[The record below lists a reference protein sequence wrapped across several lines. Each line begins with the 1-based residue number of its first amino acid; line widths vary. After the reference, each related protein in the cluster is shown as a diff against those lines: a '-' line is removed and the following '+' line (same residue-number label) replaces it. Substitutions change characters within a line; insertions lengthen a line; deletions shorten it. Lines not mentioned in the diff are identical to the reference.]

1 MRRIKS
7 LPVVLG
13 LFAIFTGSEGFAFNS
28 FRDAPTGTLHVL
40 SGQDSQT
47 RAECFLYV
55 TQMIPQDSKQGP
67 LREITVETSYAHNG
81 QRAEPVT
88 ARPNPSRPTVMTG
101 TAPNS
106 KDQVALLFKSHRL
119 DLSEMTQ
126 FNLRWWH
133 QNHYHTNSCTNLRLV
148 TNSLW

>member
-1 MRRIKS
+1 MRRITS
-7 LPVVLG
+7 LSFFLSLAA
-13 LFAIFTGSEGFAFNS
+13 LFAGSQSFAFNS
-28 FRDAPTGTLHVL
+28 LRDAPAGTLHVL

-55 TQMIPQDSKQGP
+55 TQMTPSQGP
-67 LREITVETSYAHNG
+67 LRELTVETSYAHNG
-81 QRAEPVT
+81 KRAEPIS
-88 ARPNPSRPTVMTG
+88 ARPNSSRPNVMNG
-101 TAPNS
+101 TASNAR
-106 KDQVALLFKSHRL
+106 DQIALLFKTHQL
-119 DLSEMTQ
+119 DLSQMTQ